1 MSYFLETKEAAQ
13 TFNVSTG
20 ALRLA
25 VSRNSNKYEWLKVDN
40 EKGGRGGKKL
50 LFKISKDE
58 LLTAFNQELIS
69 KNTLIYDEK
78 MQKVKL
84 SEIITTDNLKT
95 INNSLKTSNLN
106 LAESKINDDLAVL
119 NLKFENLSDELK
131 EDAKSKVKLLK
142 QVEKYIEGGLSIAR
156 TLKIEKINR
165 RFYERIRKAYK
176 ENGILGLIDTR
187 GLHRKDKTKL
197 SAWMQEYAL
206 REYRTFGAG
215 GFNFTELWWQIHK
228 EAATKENY
236 DFIGFDLGEVKPL
249 FSVKT
254 LQNFIKN
261 YYKDKPL
268 EHCIITQGLDRA
280 KSKFLPAQGNQR
292 ELYDMKNMCWQ
303 IDSSPADIIVR
314 DDETLEPFR
323 PHILSVVDVFSGM
336 GVATLVSKSNSLSLT
351 RLLWKAIDKFGKPDM
366 IKGDNGKDYLSK
378 DFQSLLDGLNITYD
392 AAIAYAGEQKALVER
407 RFGTLQHAGISKMHG
422 HIGNNLAKREM
433 IEQKTPKKDRRAK
446 DEYGFAKKTNQK
458 LLLTFSEA
466 CEFLEAEVI
475 KWNMSKVRR
484 KKGVKTPLELWN
496 SCDRA
501 IVKISYEE
509 FLFNAGNKELRVV
522 GKKGINFES
531 RVYKS
536 ALMPSVGTKV
546 KCVQNIDNIKE
557 LFIYDLSGN
566 FLCLALDE
574 SIAKLS
580 KESYKML
587 KKGYESEVK
596 AIKEVLK
603 KDEIAAFTKLNIK
616 QDLQDLQSAFENS
629 LVEAKEVHQ
638 KSLAKEALKTQR
650 ELEEIKNNANAD
662 ELILNA
668 KKEINNDE
676 SEFDMEAFVEK
687 KYFAG

>member
-176 ENGILGLIDTR
+176 ENGILGLVDTR

-228 EAATKENY
+228 EAAIKENY
-236 DFIGFDLGEVKPL
+236 DFIG
-249 FSVKT
+249 
-254 LQNFIKN
+254 
-261 YYKDKPL
+261 
-268 EHCIITQGLDRA
+268 
-280 KSKFLPAQGNQR
+280 
-292 ELYDMKNMCWQ
+292 
-303 IDSSPADIIVR
+303 
-314 DDETLEPFR
+314 
-323 PHILSVVDVFSGM
+323 
-336 GVATLVSKSNSLSLT
+336 
-351 RLLWKAIDKFGKPDM
+351 
-366 IKGDNGKDYLSK
+366 
-378 DFQSLLDGLNITYD
+378 
-392 AAIAYAGEQKALVER
+392 
-407 RFGTLQHAGISKMHG
+407 
-422 HIGNNLAKREM
+422 
-433 IEQKTPKKDRRAK
+433 
-446 DEYGFAKKTNQK
+446 
-458 LLLTFSEA
+458 
-466 CEFLEAEVI
+466 
-475 KWNMSKVRR
+475 
-484 KKGVKTPLELWN
+484 
-496 SCDRA
+496 
-501 IVKISYEE
+501 
-509 FLFNAGNKELRVV
+509 
-522 GKKGINFES
+522 
-531 RVYKS
+531 
-536 ALMPSVGTKV
+536 
-546 KCVQNIDNIKE
+546 
-557 LFIYDLSGN
+557 
-566 FLCLALDE
+566 
-574 SIAKLS
+574 
-580 KESYKML
+580 
-587 KKGYESEVK
+587 
-596 AIKEVLK
+596 
-603 KDEIAAFTKLNIK
+603 
-616 QDLQDLQSAFENS
+616 
-629 LVEAKEVHQ
+629 
-638 KSLAKEALKTQR
+638 
-650 ELEEIKNNANAD
+650 
-662 ELILNA
+662 
-668 KKEINNDE
+668 
-676 SEFDMEAFVEK
+676 
-687 KYFAG
+687 

>member
-1 MSYFLETKEAAQ
+1 MYFLETKEASSV
-13 TFNVSTG
+13 FNVSEG

-25 VSRNSNKYEWLKVDN
+25 VSRKSNKYEWLKVDN
-40 EKGGRGGKKL
+40 ANGGRGGKKL
-50 LFKISKDE
+50 LFKINKE
-58 LLTAFNQELIS
+58 QLLTAFNQELIT
-69 KNTLIYDEK
+69 NDILIFNEK
-78 MQKVKL
+78 MQEVKL
-84 SEIITTDNLKT
+84 KEIIDTNNLKNS
-95 INNSLKTSNLN
+95 NNSLKNSNLN
-106 LAESKINDDLAVL
+106 LTELKDSNLAVL
-119 NLKFENLSDELK
+119 NLKFENLSDEIK
-131 EDAKSKVKLLK
+131 ENARNKVKLLK
-142 QVEKYIEGGLSIAR
+142 QVEKYIEGGLKQKRALEISHIS
-156 TLKIEKINR
+156 KIEFFR
-165 RFYERIRKAYK
+165 MRKAYK
-176 ENGILGLIDTR
+176 ENGILGLVDTR

-197 SAWMQEYAL
+197 STWMQEYAL

-215 GFNFTELWWQIHK
+215 GFNFTELWWKIHK
-228 EAATKENY
+228 EAAQKENY
-236 DFIGFDLGEVKPL
+236 DFIGFDLGKVKPL
-249 FSVKT
+249 FNVKT

-268 EHCIITQGLDRA
+268 EHCIITQGLDKA
-280 KSKFLPAQGNQR
+280 KSKFLPALGNQR

-323 PHILSVVDVFSGM
+323 PHILSIVDVYSGM
-336 GVATLVSKSNSLSLT
+336 GVATLVRKSNSLSLI

-378 DFQSLLDGLNITYD
+378 DFQSLLDGLNISYD

-407 RFGTLQHAGISKMHG
+407 RFGTLARSGISLFHG
-422 HIGNNLAKREM
+422 TIGPNLAKREA
-433 IEQKTPKKDRRAK
+433 IEQKTPKKERHAK

-458 LLLTFSEA
+458 LLHTFSEA

-496 SCDRA
+496 LCDRA
-501 IVKISYEE
+501 IVKIPYEE
-509 FLFNAGNKELRVV
+509 FLFNAGNKELRII
-522 GKKGINFES
+522 GKKGINFEG

-546 KCVQNIDNIKE
+546 KCVQNIDNIQE
-557 LFIYDLSGN
+557 LFIYDLKGN

-596 AIKEVLK
+596 TIKEVLK
-603 KDEIAAFTKLNIK
+603 KDEISTFTKLNIK
-616 QDLQDLQSAFENS
+616 QDLQDLQNAFENS
-629 LVEAKEVHQ
+629 LVKSKEIHQ
-638 KSLAKEALKTQR
+638 KSVAKENIKTQR
-650 ELEEIKNNANAD
+650 KLQNLKNNTNAD

-668 KKEINNDE
+668 KKQISNDE
-676 SEFDMEAFVEK
+676 NEFDMEAFIQK

>member
-1 MSYFLETKEAAQ
+1 MYFLETKEASQ
-13 TFNVSTG
+13 IFNVSEG

-25 VSRNSNKYEWLKVDN
+25 VTRRSNKYEWLKVDN
-40 EKGGRGGKKL
+40 ANGGRGGKKL
-50 LFKISKDE
+50 LFKISKE
-58 LLTAFNQELIS
+58 QILTAFNQELIT
-69 KNTLIYDEK
+69 NDTLIYDEK
-78 MQKVKL
+78 MQEVKL
-84 SEIITTDNLKT
+84 SGIISE
-95 INNSLKTSNLN
+95 NNTNCIIEEKNLN
-106 LAESKINDDLAVL
+106 LTEPKIDNDLAVL
-119 NLKFENLSDELK
+119 NLKFENLSDKLK
-131 EDAKSKVKLLK
+131 EDARSKVKLLK
-142 QVEKYIEGGLSIAR
+142 QVEKYIEGGLKQKRALEILNIKKDIFMKWQQS
-156 TLKIEKINR
+156 
-165 RFYERIRKAYK
+165 FKAH
-176 ENGILGLIDTR
+176 GILGLIDTR

-197 SAWMQEYAL
+197 STWIQEYAL
-206 REYRTFGAG
+206 REYRSFAAG
-215 GFNFTELWWQIHK
+215 GFNFTELWWKIHK
-228 EAATKENY
+228 EAAQKENY
-236 DFIGFDLGEVKPL
+236 DFIGFDLGEAKPL

-268 EHCIITQGLDRA
+268 EHCIITQGLDKA
-280 KSKFLPAQGNQR
+280 KSKFLPALGNQR

-303 IDSSPADIIVR
+303 IDSSPADFIVR
-314 DDETLEPFR
+314 DDETFEPFR

-336 GVATLVSKSNSLSLT
+336 GVATLVKKSNSLSLI

-407 RFGTLQHAGISKMHG
+407 RFGILQHAGISLFHG
-422 HIGNNLAKREM
+422 AIGSNLAKREA
-433 IEQKTPKKDRRAK
+433 IEQKTPKKERHAK
-446 DEYGFAKKTNQK
+446 DEYGFTKKTNQK
-458 LLLTFSEA
+458 LLHTFNEA

-522 GKKGINFES
+522 GKKGINFEG

-557 LFIYDLSGN
+557 LFIYDMMGK
-566 FLCLALDE
+566 FICLALDE

-580 KESYKML
+580 KESFKIL

-616 QDLQDLQSAFENS
+616 QDLQDLQVAFENS
-629 LVEAKEVHQ
+629 LIKAKEVQQ
-638 KSLAKEALKTQR
+638 KSLAKENLTKQR
-650 ELEEIKNNANAD
+650 KLEKIKNDTSAD
-662 ELILNA
+662 ELILNS
-668 KKEINNDE
+668 KKETTNNE
-676 SEFDMEAFVEK
+676 SEFDMEAFMDR

>member
-1 MSYFLETKEAAQ
+1 MYFLETKEAAQ
-13 TFNVSTG
+13 VYNVSEG

-25 VSRNSNKYEWLKVDN
+25 VTRNSNKYEWLKVDN
-40 EKGGRGGKKL
+40 ANGGRGGKKL
-50 LFKISKDE
+50 LFKISKE
-58 LLTAFNQELIS
+58 QLLTAFNQELIS
-69 KNTLIYDEK
+69 KNTLIFDEK
-78 MQKVKL
+78 MQKVNL
-84 SEIITTDNLKT
+84 CEITAIDNLKT
-95 INNSLKTSNLN
+95 INNSLNTSNLN
-106 LAESKINDDLAVL
+106 LTESKINNDLAVL
-119 NLKFENLSDELK
+119 NLKFENLSDEVK
-131 EDAKSKVKLLK
+131 QDARAKVKTLK
-142 QVEKYIEGGLSIAR
+142 QIEKYIESGLSIAR
-156 TLKIEKINR
+156 ALKIERINR
-165 RFYERIRKAYK
+165 RLFERMRKAYK
-176 ENGILGLIDTR
+176 ENGILGLVDTR

-197 SAWMQEYAL
+197 SAWVQEYAL
-206 REYRTFGAG
+206 REYRTFASG

-228 EAATKENY
+228 EAAQKESY
-236 DFIGFDLGEVKPL
+236 DFIGFDLGKVKPL

-268 EHCIITQGLDRA
+268 EHCIITQGLDKA

-422 HIGNNLAKREM
+422 YIGNNLAKREM
-433 IEQKTPKKDRRAK
+433 IEQKTPKKERKAK
-446 DEYGFAKKTNQK
+446 DEYGFTKKTNQK

-509 FLFNAGNKELRVV
+509 FLFNAGNKEIRVV
-522 GKKGINFES
+522 NKKGILFQD

-536 ALMPSVGTKV
+536 ANLPSVGTKV
-546 KCVQNIDNIKE
+546 KCVQNIDNVKE

-580 KESYKML
+580 KESFKML

-603 KDEIAAFTKLNIK
+603 KDEITAFTKLNIK
-616 QDLQDLQSAFENS
+616 ADLNDLKNVFENS
-629 LVEAKEVHQ
+629 LAEVKEVHQ
-638 KSLAKEALKTQR
+638 KSLAKESLKTQR
-650 ELEEIKNNANAD
+650 ELEKIKNNANAD

-668 KKEINNDE
+668 KKEIKNDE
-676 SEFDMEAFVEK
+676 EFDMDAFVDK

>member
-1 MSYFLETKEAAQ
+1 M
-13 TFNVSTG
+13 
-20 ALRLA
+20 
-25 VSRNSNKYEWLKVDN
+25 
-40 EKGGRGGKKL
+40 
-50 LFKISKDE
+50 
-58 LLTAFNQELIS
+58 
-69 KNTLIYDEK
+69 
-78 MQKVKL
+78 
-84 SEIITTDNLKT
+84 EI
-95 INNSLKTSNLN
+95 
-106 LAESKINDDLAVL
+106 
-119 NLKFENLSDELK
+119 F
-131 EDAKSKVKLLK
+131 
-142 QVEKYIEGGLSIAR
+142 
-156 TLKIEKINR
+156 
-165 RFYERIRKAYK
+165 RIRKAYK
-176 ENGILGLIDTR
+176 ENGILGLVDTK
-187 GLHRKDKTKL
+187 GLYHKNKTKL
-197 SAWMQEYAL
+197 STWMQEYAL
-206 REYRTFGAG
+206 REYRTFGEC
-215 GFNFTELWWQIHK
+215 GFNFTELWRQIHK
-228 EAATKENY
+228 EAAQKESY

-268 EHCIITQGLDRA
+268 EHCIITQGLDKA

-303 IDSSPADIIVR
+303 IDSSPADFIVR

-336 GVATLVSKSNSLSLT
+336 GVATLVGKSNSLSLT

-433 IEQKTPKKDRRAK
+433 IEQKTPKKDRCAK
-446 DEYGFAKKTNQK
+446 DEYGFTKKTNQK

-466 CEFLEAEVI
+466 CEFLEAKVI
-475 KWNMSKVRR
+475 KWNISKVRR
-484 KKGVKTPLELWN
+484 KKG
-496 SCDRA
+496 
-501 IVKISYEE
+501 
-509 FLFNAGNKELRVV
+509 
-522 GKKGINFES
+522 INFEG

-536 ALMPSVGTKV
+536 ALMPSVGTRV

>member
-1 MSYFLETKEAAQ
+1 MYFLETKEASQ
-13 TFNVSTG
+13 VFNVSEG

-25 VSRNSNKYEWLKVDN
+25 VSRKSNKYEWLKVDN
-40 EKGGRGGKKL
+40 ANGGRGGKKL
-50 LFKISKDE
+50 LFKISKE
-58 LLTAFNQELIS
+58 QLLTAFNQELIT
-69 KNTLIYDEK
+69 NDILIFNEK
-78 MQKVKL
+78 MQKVDL
-84 SEIITTDNLKT
+84 YNIISNNTENNT
-95 INNSLKTSNLN
+95 IKENSLCLTEPKNS
-106 LAESKINDDLAVL
+106 DLAVL
-119 NLKFENLSDELK
+119 NIKFENLSDKLK
-131 EDAKSKVKLLK
+131 EDARSKVKLLK
-142 QVEKYIEGGLSIAR
+142 QVEKYIEGGLKQKRALEILNIKKDIFMKWQQSF
-156 TLKIEKINR
+156 KSH
-165 RFYERIRKAYK
+165 
-176 ENGILGLIDTR
+176 GILGLIDTR

-197 SAWMQEYAL
+197 STWIQEYAL

-215 GFNFTELWWQIHK
+215 GFNFTELWWKIHK
-228 EAATKENY
+228 EATQKENY
-236 DFIGFDLGEVKPL
+236 DFIGFNLGEVKPL

-268 EHCIITQGLDRA
+268 EHCIITQGLDKA
-280 KSKFLPAQGNQR
+280 KSKFLPALGNQR
-292 ELYDMKNMCWQ
+292 EAYDMKNMCWQ
-303 IDSSPADIIVR
+303 IDSSPADFIVR

-323 PHILSVVDVFSGM
+323 PQILSVVDVFSGM
-336 GVATLVSKSNSLSLT
+336 GVATLVKKSNSLSLI

-392 AAIAYAGEQKALVER
+392 ATIAYAGEQKALVER
-407 RFGTLQHAGISKMHG
+407 RFGTLQHAGISLFHG
-422 HIGNNLAKREM
+422 TIGSNLAKREA
-433 IEQKTPKKDRRAK
+433 IEQKTPKKERHAK

-458 LLLTFSEA
+458 LLHTFNEA

-522 GKKGINFES
+522 GKKGINFEG

-557 LFIYDLSGN
+557 LFIYDMMGN

-580 KESYKML
+580 KESFKML

-616 QDLQDLQSAFENS
+616 QDLQDLQVAFENS
-629 LVEAKEVHQ
+629 LIKAKEVQQ

-650 ELEEIKNNANAD
+650 ELECIKNNANAD
-662 ELILNA
+662 ELILNT
-668 KKEINNDE
+668 KKEIANDE
-676 SEFDMEAFVEK
+676 NEFDMEAFIQK